1 MFWTIFT
8 QENDYQKICCESQVW
23 HFWASQY
30 KKVIESI
37 QRKAAQLVIG
47 LEGRAYEERMRT
59 LGLSSLVWKRSR
71 GDLVAPCI
79 FLSRENGEG
88 GIDLFSLEISDW
100 MHGNNTKLFWG
111 GLGWH
116 LEKLFCCE
124 CGHTLERASSLG
136 SWCPIAVSS
145 QEASG

>member
-100 MHGNNTKLFWG
+100 MHGNNTKLCWG
-111 GLGWH
+111 GSGGH
-116 LEKLFCCE
+116 LEKLF
-124 CGHTLERASSLG
+124 LL
-136 SWCPIAVSS
+136 
-145 QEASG
+145 